1 MATNISIS
9 RYLYPKLNE
18 SQIYQWRFITYNNLN
33 LNHIFTK
40 KELLNF
46 LNIKIPSISELFNEL
61 KQEIN
66 EKIILG
72 ELQYNKNCFILID
85 SSTICNLN
93 IENIIENLLN
103 EYLFLKDCNIIL
115 IYSNINKAENLYK
128 KTNNYTGVNYPILN
142 HNLDILNR
150 INNLH
155 FQNLI
160 ILNTNLFLDNKIL
173 MQEELKH
180 LQNYGYWLKGSKN
193 EINDDSQIT
202 MINLFLDYFHN
213 SKGILVSH
221 DKKLCNKILKNNFSN
236 SHLYCKMY

>member
-18 SQIYQWRFITYNNLN
+18 SQIYQWRFITYTNLK

-46 LNIKIPSISELFNEL
+46 PNIKIPTISELFDEL

-72 ELQYNKNCFILID
+72 ELQHNKNCFILID

-93 IENIIENLLN
+93 IENIIHNLLN
-103 EYLFLKDCNIIL
+103 EYSFLNESNIIL
-115 IYSNINKAENLYK
+115 IYSHINKAENLYK
-128 KTNNYTGVNYPILN
+128 KTNNYTGVNYSVLN
-142 HNLDILNR
+142 HNLDILNKN
-150 INNLH
+150 IQLNFNNS
-155 FQNLI
+155 I
-160 ILNTNLFLDNKIL
+160 ILNTNLYLDNKIL
-173 MQEELKH
+173 IDEELKH
-180 LQNYGYWLKGSKN
+180 LNTYGYWLKGSKN

-202 MINLFLDYFHN
+202 MINTFLDYFAN
-213 SKGILVSH
+213 TNGILVSH
-221 DKKLCNKILKNNFSN
+221 DKKLCNKILKNNFTNSN
-236 SHLYCKMY
+236 LYCKMY